1 MKVFRANLMRLTRP
15 PLPPQEK
22 DNPVHVAIRDV
33 HKTYGKQHV
42 LKGVSL
48 DIYRGKTNLI
58 IGPSGSGKTVLMRQ
72 LIRLETPDSGELLVN
87 GVDFAK
93 LEGLDLAA
101 MRRTFGMV
109 FQMSALFD
117 SMTVF
122 DNVAFPVREH
132 TDLSRTEVRD
142 RVMDRLSA
150 LGIAGAAQK
159 LPAQLS
165 GGMQKR
171 VAVARAMI
179 LESEILIYD
188 EPTTGLDPITTEMVD
203 ELIVEAEEMFGV
215 TSIVISH
222 DMASVVRI
230 ADHLSFLHQGE
241 IAATGTPQEL
251 LHTEHPATA
260 EFIRASRDHP
270 RLAATSASAC
280 DRGLFDRDAGFE
292 GRVGGGGAY
301 QDCVRA
307 RADDPVASIGVPDS

>member
-1 MKVFRANLMRLTRP
+1 MRVFRRNLIRLTRP
-15 PLPPQEK
+15 PLPPQTK
-22 DNPVHVAIRDV
+22 DDPIHVRIRDV
-33 HKTYGKQHV
+33 HKSYGDHRV
-42 LKGVSL
+42 LDGVSL
-48 DIYRGKTNLI
+48 DIYRGKTNLV

-72 LIRLETPDSGELLVN
+72 LIRLEKPDSGQLLVN

-117 SMTVF
+117 SMTTF
-122 DNVAFPVREH
+122 DNVAFPLREH
-132 TDLSRTEVRD
+132 TDLSRAEVRE

-150 LGIAGAAQK
+150 LGVAAAAHK

-203 ELIVEAEEMFGV
+203 DLIVEAEEMFGV

-230 ADHLSFLHQGE
+230 ADYLSFLHQGQ
-241 IAATGTPQEL
+241 IAATGNPDEL
-251 LHTEHPATA
+251 LHSEHPATA
-260 EFIRASRDHP
+260 EFVRASRISLD
-270 RLAATSASAC
+270 
-280 DRGLFDRDAGFE
+280 
-292 GRVGGGGAY
+292 
-301 QDCVRA
+301 
-307 RADDPVASIGVPDS
+307 

>member
-1 MKVFRANLMRLTRP
+1 MSV
-15 PLPPQEK
+15 
-22 DNPVHVAIRDV
+22 
-33 HKTYGKQHV
+33 
-42 LKGVSL
+42 

-72 LIRLETPDSGELLVN
+72 LIRLERPDAGQLVVN

-93 LEGLDLAA
+93 LEGLALAG

-122 DNVAFPVREH
+122 DNVAFPLREH
-132 TDLSRTEVRD
+132 TDLSRKEIRE
-142 RVMDRLSA
+142 RVMEKLAA
-150 LGIAGAAQK
+150 LGVAGASHK

-203 ELIVEAEEMFGV
+203 DLIVEAGEMFGV

-230 ADHLSFLHQGE
+230 ADYLSFLHHGE
-241 IAATGTPQEL
+241 IAATGNREEL
-251 LHTEHPATA
+251 LHSDHPATA
-260 EFIRASRDHP
+260 EFVRASRISVD
-270 RLAATSASAC
+270 
-280 DRGLFDRDAGFE
+280 
-292 GRVGGGGAY
+292 
-301 QDCVRA
+301 
-307 RADDPVASIGVPDS
+307 

>member
-1 MKVFRANLMRLTRP
+1 MKIFRGNLMRLTRP
-15 PLPPQEK
+15 PLPPQVK
-22 DNPVHVAIRDV
+22 DDPIHVRIRDV
-33 HKTYGKQHV
+33 HKTYGDHHV
-42 LKGVSL
+42 LNSVSL
-48 DIYRGKTNLI
+48 DIHRGKTNLI

-72 LIRLETPDSGELLVN
+72 LIRLEKPDSGELLVN

-93 LEGLDLAA
+93 LEGLNLAS

-132 TDLSRTEVRD
+132 TDLSRSEVRD

-150 LGIAGAAQK
+150 LGIAAAAQK
-159 LPAQLS
+159 LPSQLS

-203 ELIVEAEEMFGV
+203 DLIVQAEEMFGI
-215 TSIVISH
+215 TSLVISH

-230 ADHLSFLHQGE
+230 ADHLSFLHQGQ
-241 IAATGTPQEL
+241 ITATGTPQEL
-251 LHTEHPATA
+251 LHSEHPATA
-260 EFIRASRDHP
+260 EFIRASRITLD
-270 RLAATSASAC
+270 
-280 DRGLFDRDAGFE
+280 
-292 GRVGGGGAY
+292 
-301 QDCVRA
+301 
-307 RADDPVASIGVPDS
+307 

>member
-1 MKVFRANLMRLTRP
+1 MKMFRRQLMRLTRP
-15 PLPPQEK
+15 PLPPQTK
-22 DNPVHVAIRDV
+22 DDPIHVRIRDL
-33 HKTYGKQHV
+33 HKSYGDHHV
-42 LKGVSL
+42 LDGVSL
-48 DIYRGKTNLI
+48 DIYRRKTNLV

-72 LIRLETPDSGELLVN
+72 LIRLDKPDSGELLVN
-87 GVDFAK
+87 GIDFAK
-93 LEGLDLAA
+93 LEGLDLAS

-122 DNVAFPVREH
+122 DNVAFPLREH
-132 TDLSRTEVRD
+132 TDLSRKEVRD
-142 RVMDRLSA
+142 HVMDRLSV
-150 LGIAGAAQK
+150 LGVAAAAHK

-203 ELIVEAEEMFGV
+203 DLIVEAEEMFGV

-230 ADHLSFLHQGE
+230 ADHLSFLHQGQ
-241 IAATGTPQEL
+241 IAATGTPDEL

-260 EFIRASRDHP
+260 EFIRASRISLD
-270 RLAATSASAC
+270 
-280 DRGLFDRDAGFE
+280 
-292 GRVGGGGAY
+292 
-301 QDCVRA
+301 
-307 RADDPVASIGVPDS
+307 